1 MENEKNFDPAVTDDN
16 ATQNTSIGNVQSDD
30 GNNNISH
37 STPPLAISYNLDVL
51 TDDERD
57 IFNDAKDM
65 SDGELS
71 ALPNYLRS
79 EIQAV
84 RAKAAVKPAAEV
96 PAEDTPQT
104 ETAETE
110 PAEATA
116 TETTTTTEADSEN
129 KMDKD
134 DIIRMLTEEN
144 RKLTA
149 RYSTLQ
155 GKYNAEVKH
164 SKSPTRK
171 EATPD
176 NGDTSEELFS
186 ETTDSDKTSLGSP
199 ATDDNEVQQF
209 AEKYGVDLDVAKAL
223 VGIVAAKTKD
233 LQDQLSEERT
243 HRLDAKF
250 DRALRKHCGGL
261 GLEEIGTHPL
271 FARYAD
277 ELFSLSGNS
286 AAKDIADAKANFDL
300 DRAAVIVSKVVS
312 AMQRDNVWNIA
323 GYSKAEPANLRNTTA
338 MQTDTSNAGNN
349 AVRNQAV
356 KPSVVPHSSGNAVN
370 TMQTARSEK
379 DIMEEYKQLE
389 ALLRKGNYKAA
400 ARMEQLRKE
409 YTKLSAS

>member
-1 MENEKNFDPAVTDDN
+1 MENKKNFDPAVTDDN

-37 STPPLAISYNLDVL
+37 STPSMATSYNLDVL

-65 SDGELS
+65 NDGELS

-79 EIQAV
+79 EIEAV
-84 RAKAAVKPAAEV
+84 RAKAAVKPAETK
-96 PAEDTPQT
+96 PAE
-104 ETAETE
+104 ETVSET
-110 PAEATA
+110 
-116 TETTTTTEADSEN
+116 TTTTTEADPEN

-171 EATPD
+171 DAAPD

-186 ETTDSDKTSLGSP
+186 ETTDSDKTPLGSP

-233 LQDQLSEERT
+233 LQDQLSEERS

-250 DRALRKHCGGL
+250 DRALRNHCGGL

-277 ELFSLSGNS
+277 ELISPSGNS

-300 DRAAVIVSKVVS
+300 DRAAAIVGKVVS
-312 AMQRDNVWNIA
+312 AMQNDNVWNIA
-323 GYSKAEPANLRNTTA
+323 GYSKAEPANSRTIVAPQTSTTT
-338 MQTDTSNAGNN
+338 TDTN
-349 AVRNQAV
+349 AVRNQIV
-356 KPSVVPHSSGNAVN
+356 KPSVVPHSTGNAVN
-370 TMQTARSEK
+370 TLQTARTEK
-379 DIMEEYKQLE
+379 DLLEEYNALE
-389 ALLRKGNYKAA
+389 ARLRKGDYKAA

>member
-1 MENEKNFDPAVTDDN
+1 MENKKNFDPAVTDDN

-37 STPPLAISYNLDVL
+37 STPSMATSYNLDVL

-65 SDGELS
+65 NDGELS

-79 EIQAV
+79 EIEAV
-84 RAKAAVKPAAEV
+84 RAKAAVKPAETK
-96 PAEDTPQT
+96 PAE
-104 ETAETE
+104 ETVSET
-110 PAEATA
+110 
-116 TETTTTTEADSEN
+116 TTTTTEADPEN

-171 EATPD
+171 DAAPD

-186 ETTDSDKTSLGSP
+186 ETTDSDKTPLGSP

-250 DRALRKHCGGL
+250 DRALRNHCGGL
-261 GLEEIGTHPL
+261 GLEEIGSHPL

-277 ELFSLSGNS
+277 ELISSSGNS

-312 AMQRDNVWNIA
+312 AMQSDNVWNIA
-323 GYSKAEPANLRNTTA
+323 GYSKAEPANVRTTTA
-338 MQTDTSNAGNN
+338 PQTSTPNAGNN

-389 ALLRKGNYKAA
+389 ARLRKGDYKAA